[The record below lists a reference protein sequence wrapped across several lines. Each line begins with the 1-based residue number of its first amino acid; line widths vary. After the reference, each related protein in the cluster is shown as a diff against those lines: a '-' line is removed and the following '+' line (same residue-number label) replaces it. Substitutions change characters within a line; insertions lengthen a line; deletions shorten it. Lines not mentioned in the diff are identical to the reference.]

1 MSTLPDLITIDDPSE
16 ADKLALVRALRA
28 YNDTQVTPLDSRP
41 VAILIKTDGV
51 TVGGLSGRT
60 GYGWMFVDYLVLP
73 ETLRGNGLGTRL
85 MQAAEEVARERG
97 CIGVWLDTFSFQA
110 RGFYEKLGFT
120 VFGTIDDYPIGHRRF
135 YLSKRLP

>member
-1 MSTLPDLITIDDPSE
+1 MSTLPDLITIDDPIE
-16 ADKLALVRALRA
+16 ADKLALVAALRA
-28 YNDTQVTPLDSRP
+28 DNDTQVTPFDPQP
-41 VAILIKTDGV
+41 VAILIQTDGV
-51 TVGGLSGRT
+51 TVGGLSGRS

-73 ETLRGNGLGTRL
+73 AALRGSGLGTRL

-97 CIGVWLDTFSFQA
+97 CIGMWLDTFSFQA
-110 RGFYEKLGFT
+110 RGFYVKPGFT